1 MVLERTSVKLI
12 LRSLE
17 IRFGEKA
24 VRSDDNTTVVVS
36 STVMY
41 VCVRVKVVRDM
52 SVLSYLN

>member
-1 MVLERTSVKLI
+1 VKLI